1 MTANGNNGWDAILPH
16 FDLPAEF
23 PQIQPNGSASVS
35 LMLSQYYMAIL
46 HPFEETYKR
55 NLQDQQKRA
64 MLSRQGG
71 TPAQQ
76 SPIVLP
82 GQSRPQGV
90 GIQSNISGQMLQR
103 GGLGNSMNS
112 MSQQVSNISTG
123 TSISTSYQQ
132 SLNTPQISHQRP
144 QTASEISGIPNSAHP
159 ITDID
164 SVPGQV
170 VGHVPDNNLLD
181 QDLQGIKRK
190 LETDDGDNK
199 RVRQKTGDINFSF
212 HMLKF

>member
-1 MTANGNNGWDAILPH
+1 
-16 FDLPAEF
+16 
-23 PQIQPNGSASVS
+23 
-35 LMLSQYYMAIL
+35 MAIL